1 MANWELCL
9 FLAVPSLHCPHFS
22 TFLNHRT
29 SVYAIPLL
37 FCRIKPNSS
46 VWHSRPFQDWP
57 PPSVSIFISFISEPC
72 LVISQTH
79 TSMFSFQFIFLER
92 SMSFWMEKRKWHPQH
107 CQNSIYFQG
116 GPTQINTVKQ
126 EKQTGCNN
134 GTPLPEF
141 YHKNLSQNPIP
152 KCHICVLALCGSILN
167 VSEMGARLKLHIPP
181 NLSPPEIQGHYQIL
195 IPYCCPILLW
205 ASCPMT

>member
-1 MANWELCL
+1 
-9 FLAVPSLHCPHFS
+9 
-22 TFLNHRT
+22 
-29 SVYAIPLL
+29 
-37 FCRIKPNSS
+37 
-46 VWHSRPFQDWP
+46 
-57 PPSVSIFISFISEPC
+57 
-72 LVISQTH
+72 
-79 TSMFSFQFIFLER
+79 MFSFQFIFLER
-92 SMSFWMEKRKWHPQH
+92 SMSFWMEERKWHPQH
-107 CQNSIYFQG
+107 SQNSIYFQG

-195 IPYCCPILLW
+195 IPYCCGPPAQWLSPQSWLISQFFPPISVDALITMESHYKMLTPK
-205 ASCPMT
+205 SL